1 MRTQTSMNQP
11 EKLKTPRKGQQLL
24 KKWKKSFRVINVASY
39 GWPINKVKFS
49 KNLKQTIN
57 S

>member
-11 EKLKTPRKGQQLL
+11 EKLKTPRKWQQLL
-24 KKWKKSFRVINVASY
+24 KEWKKSFRVINVASY
-39 GWPINKVKFS
+39 GRPINKAKYS